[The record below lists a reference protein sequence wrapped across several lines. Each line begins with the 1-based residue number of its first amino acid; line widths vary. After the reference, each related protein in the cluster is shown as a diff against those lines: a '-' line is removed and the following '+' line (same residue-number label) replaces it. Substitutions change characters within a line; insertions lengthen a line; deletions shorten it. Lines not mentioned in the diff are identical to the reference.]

1 MAMKKKIIL
10 TIVLIIVAFHVAWY
24 ATSWKM
30 THKKPPAEAVAQAT
44 FDKFLKN
51 EKISIDR
58 SSYTETSIV
67 ANGISLH
74 LDIFSAG
81 KNAPTVV
88 FIPGTSVYTKFY
100 IEFLYKLYLQGFNV
114 VGFDPRGHG
123 LSSGLRGD
131 YTINEEVDDT
141 LAVVKYAHER
151 FGGKVA
157 IAGSSQGG
165 MVAFYAAARD
175 NSIAAA
181 ACHNIADLN
190 GKDNLVLS
198 QVRPPV
204 FMVPFVEFMAGL
216 YKNFAIP
223 VSLYLDLTK
232 EKTKSGIDVAK
243 LLKDNPVTVKWI
255 TIRALG
261 SLMHTELAQPV
272 EKITVP
278 IMLIHADKDTIFPQ
292 KYVESIFNRLT
303 CKKKYL
309 LLKDT
314 EHLVMTNNV
323 DEVVPPIAAWL
334 KEIMK

>member
-1 MAMKKKIIL
+1 MVMKKKIIL

-24 ATSWKM
+24 ATSWRM
-30 THKKPPAEAVAQAT
+30 MHKKPPAEAIAQT
-44 FDKFLKN
+44 IFDNFLKN

-58 SSYTETSIV
+58 NSYTETSIE
-67 ANGISLH
+67 ANGIRLH
-74 LDIFSAG
+74 LDVFSTG

-100 IEFLYKLYLQGFNV
+100 IEFMYKLYLQGFNII
-114 VGFDPRGHG
+114 GFDPRGHG

-131 YTINEEVDDT
+131 YTINEIVDDT
-141 LAVVKYAHER
+141 LAVVKYARER

-181 ACHNIADLN
+181 VCHNIADLN

-198 QVRPPV
+198 QVKPPV
-204 FMVPFVEFMAGL
+204 FMIPFAEFMAGL

-223 VSLYLDLTK
+223 ISLYLDLTK
-232 EKTKSGIDVAK
+232 EKTKSGVDAAS
-243 LLKDNPVTVKWI
+243 LLKDNPIAVKWI

-261 SLMHTELAQPV
+261 SLMHTDLARPV
-272 EKITVP
+272 EAITVP
-278 IMLIHADKDTIFPQ
+278 IMLIHAENDTIFPQ
-292 KYVESIFNRLT
+292 KYVENIFNRLT
-303 CKKKYL
+303 CKKEYL

-334 KEIMK
+334 KKIMK